1 MSLLMCKLRRKVYG
15 LEMPLSNSTCF
26 ILMSNIYFVWF
37 RCQRYKLIFYF
48 ALATQ
53 TNSNETQTKI
63 NEIRTNLHE
72 MRTNLN
78 AIRTNLNAMRTNL
91 HAMQTK
97 LNATQTN
104 GNETQTSAFLILFWG
119 FASKKEIVFS

>member
-1 MSLLMCKLRRKVYG
+1 
-15 LEMPLSNSTCF
+15 
-26 ILMSNIYFVWF
+26 MSNIYFVWF

-72 MRTNLN
+72 IRTNLK

-91 HAMQTK
+91 NAM
-97 LNATQTN
+97 QTN
-104 GNETQTSAFLILFWG
+104 GNETQTNAFFIFFWG
-119 FASKKEIVFS
+119 FYLKKSIMLFHILGFAASVTIDRKRSLSS